1 MGLRIDRATETAA
14 FEVPHGPRRL
24 VAPAPAPRLSERAV
38 VPVVAAVTAGLL
50 APEPFEAMVL
60 TLLAFACAAFVVPE
74 RSAWAAV
81 LPLMR
86 APLVLLSPLI
96 GVLALTIVNAVTG
109 LPGLSPGEMVA
120 LAAAASVGSVAC
132 YLSGFGFRRSAPLRT
147 AVIGS
152 ERSATDLARE
162 LALVGIPG
170 YSVVGRIAVQEGPTP
185 VGGEV
190 PTIGTLGGLADVIE
204 TSGLDLLVLTSEA
217 PRFKVFEEISTTC
230 LHLPVRLWEL
240 SSFYEDVFGH
250 VPVAEINAAWFQ
262 YIMHPKFRTV
272 APASKRAVDIAVSM
286 LAAVLTA
293 PLMALCALAIKLD
306 GGPVLFRQTRIGE
319 AGRSL
324 TLYKMRTM
332 RVADPETQWASL
344 DDPRITPIG
353 RILRRTHLDELPQIF
368 NILRGEMSLVGPRP
382 EQPEFV
388 RKLEDVLPFYT
399 RRHLMKPGLTGW
411 AQVRCGYA
419 GSDVGSAWKLSHD
432 LYYLKHRSM
441 AFDLAI
447 IGETFRTVFA
457 DRRFSIEP
465 KWVPF
470 IHGYDPLPPPPETLT
485 AHLTEL
491 VDAASG

>member
-1 MGLRIDRATETAA
+1 MGFSTDTPTETSA
-14 FEVPHGPRRL
+14 FQSSHGPRRSI
-24 VAPAPAPRLSERAV
+24 PAPRLSERAV
-38 VPVVAAVTAGLL
+38 VPIAAAVTAGLL
-50 APEPFEAMVL
+50 AREPFEAMVL
-60 TLLAFACAAFVVPE
+60 TLLAFACAAFIVPE
-74 RSAWAAV
+74 RRAWGAL

-86 APLVLLSPLI
+86 APLVVLCPLI
-96 GVLALTIVNAVTG
+96 GIAALTVVNAATG
-109 LPGLSPGEMVA
+109 LPGLGTGGLLAVA
-120 LAAAASVGSVAC
+120 AVSAGASVAC
-132 YLSGFGFRRSAPLRT
+132 YLSGYGFRRPAPLRA

-170 YSVVGRIAVQEGPTP
+170 YSVVGRIALDEGPIP

-190 PTIGTLGGLADVIE
+190 PTIGALGGLAGVIE
-204 TSGLDLLVLTSEA
+204 RSNLDLLVLTSEA
-217 PRFKVFEEISTTC
+217 PRFKVFEELSKTC

-250 VPVAEINAAWFQ
+250 VPMAEINAAWFQ

-272 APASKRAVDIAVSM
+272 APASKRAVDIVVSV
-286 LAAVLTA
+286 LAAVFTA
-293 PLMALCALAIKLD
+293 PLMAIAALAIRLD
-306 GGPVLFRQTRIGE
+306 GGPVLFKQTRIGE
-319 AGRSL
+319 AGRQL
-324 TLYKMRTM
+324 TLYKLRTM
-332 RVADPETQWASL
+332 RVADPAAQWASL
-344 DDPRITPIG
+344 DDPRITPVG
-353 RILRRTHLDELPQIF
+353 RILRKTHLDELPQLL
-368 NILRGEMSLVGPRP
+368 NVLRGEMSLVGPRP

-388 RKLEDVLPFYT
+388 RKLEEVLPFYQ
-399 RRHLMKPGLTGW
+399 RRHLLKPGLTGW

-485 AHLTEL
+485 AHLNEL